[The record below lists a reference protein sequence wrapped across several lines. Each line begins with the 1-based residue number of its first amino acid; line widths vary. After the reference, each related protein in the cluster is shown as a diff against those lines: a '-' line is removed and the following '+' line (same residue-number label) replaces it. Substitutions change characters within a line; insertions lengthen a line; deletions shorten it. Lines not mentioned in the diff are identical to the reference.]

1 MFAASL
7 TVLPLISL
15 AAAATYQVQVG
26 SSDITK
32 QLTFDPYA
40 LPAVPGDVV
49 QFIFHQKNHTVTRTS
64 FDNVCHPLLD
74 EYTHNPVFDSGFN
87 PVAADQTGDFPTYN
101 YTVVDDKPV
110 WLYCRQKGHCGQ
122 GMVFAINCP
131 SEGANS
137 FDNFKKSALAFG
149 EKEKAQAAASSS
161 WAATATSE
169 VYGSQ
174 TYAPV
179 WHPTVTET
187 VTYQSQTWATVYES
201 YPDSPGP
208 TPAAQQGVE
217 HRVKVGGNKTLTF
230 EPTTVYANVRDT
242 IVFEFLTK
250 NHTATQSS
258 FGSPCQ
264 KLADGKGFDSGFMPV
279 ADGTTDFPT
288 FTITVDKPDP
298 IWVYCRQDTHCGK
311 KMVFAVNPGKDG
323 EANSFVNFANLAA
336 TLNGTSSNSNSNS
349 TGQTS
354 SDDSKGAAP
363 TVRAS
368 MASAALFVVGGLFVL
383 AF

>member
-7 TVLPLISL
+7 AVLPLISL
-15 AAAATYQVQVG
+15 AAATTYQVQVG
-26 SSDITK
+26 SSDLTK

-40 LPAVPGDVV
+40 VFAVAGDVV
-49 QFIFHQKNHTVTRTS
+49 EFIFHQKNHTVTRTS
-64 FDNVCHPLLD
+64 FNDVCQPLLD
-74 EYTHNPVFDSGFN
+74 TYTHEPVFDTGFH
-87 PVAADQTGDFPTYN
+87 PVAADQMDDFPTYN
-101 YTVVDDKPV
+101 YTVTDDKPV
-110 WLYCRQKGHCGQ
+110 WLYCRQATHCGK

-131 SEGANS
+131 SNGTNS
-137 FDNFKKSALAFG
+137 FDAFKQAALAFG
-149 EKEKAQAAASSS
+149 VKESAQAAASSS

-169 VYGSQ
+169 VYGGQ

-187 VTYQSQTWATVYES
+187 VTYESQTWSTAYES

-208 TPAAQQGVE
+208 TPAAEQGVE

-230 EPTTVYANVRDT
+230 DPPTVYANVRDT

-258 FGSPCQ
+258 FGAPCES
-264 KLADGKGFDSGFMPV
+264 LADGTGFDSGFMPV
-279 ADGTTDFPT
+279 ADGATTFPT
-288 FTITVDKPDP
+288 FNITVNKPDP
-298 IWVYCRQDTHCGK
+298 IWVYCRQATHCGK
-311 KMVFAVNPGKDG
+311 KMVFAVNPGQNG
-323 EANSFVNFANLAA
+323 TTNSFDNFVNLAV
-336 TLNGTSSNSNSNS
+336 TLNGTSSNSTSNS

-354 SDDSKGAAP
+354 SNDAKGAAP
-363 TVRAS
+363 AVRAS

>member
-1 MFAASL
+1 MFVASL
-7 TVLPLISL
+7 AVLPLISL
-15 AAAATYQVQVG
+15 AAATTYQVQVG
-26 SSDITK
+26 SSDINK
-32 QLTFDPYA
+32 QLTFEPYA
-40 LPAVPGDVV
+40 LSASPGDVV
-49 QFIFHQKNHTVTRTS
+49 QFVFHQKNHTVTQTS
-64 FDNVCHPLLD
+64 FDNVCQPLLD
-74 EYTHNPVFDSGFN
+74 QYSHKPVFDTDFQ
-87 PVAADQTGDFPTYN
+87 PVAADQTDGFPTYN
-101 YTVVDDKPV
+101 YTVGDTKPV
-110 WLYCRQKGHCGQ
+110 WLYCRQKTHCGQ

-131 SEGANS
+131 TVGTNS
-137 FDNFKKSALAFG
+137 FDNFKKAALAFG

-187 VTYQSQTWATVYES
+187 VTYQSQTWETVYES

-208 TPAAQQGVE
+208 TPAAEKGVE
-217 HRVKVGGNKTLTF
+217 HRVKVGNNKTLTF
-230 EPTTVYANVRDT
+230 DPPTVYANVRDT
-242 IVFEFLTK
+242 IVFEFASK
-250 NHTATQSS
+250 NHTVTQSS
-258 FGSPCQ
+258 FGSPCK
-264 KLADGKGFDSGFMPV
+264 KLADGKGFDSDFKPV
-279 ADGTTDFPT
+279 AEGATDFPT

-298 IWVYCRQDTHCGK
+298 IWVYCRQATHCGK
-311 KMVFAVNPGKDG
+311 GMVFAVNPGSAG
-323 EANSFVNFANLAA
+323 SPQSFEAFVNLAKV
-336 TLNGTSSNSNSNS
+336 LNDTSSDLNSNS

-354 SDDSKGAAP
+354 NNNSKGAAP